1 MPQKTS
7 FPILILFFFL
17 CWKGHSQNLSS
28 VILDSVTQEP
38 VPYVTVQLN
47 SRGMITNEEGRFSF
61 RMDEKIKETDSLFIS
76 CIGYESV
83 RKPINEFTENV
94 IYLKSKAIELNP
106 VIVTNKNYAPK
117 EIIELVEENLDKN
130 YHKGLSKKR
139 LFLRQ
144 TFQNNIIQTDYK
156 LKKSTIPALN
166 KQFLDSVINTVPK
179 SSTFYTEILG
189 DLYGGSDGDEQKLDL
204 IKASEL
210 YDKSK
215 ELDYDALEARF
226 NEIVQKNIKT
236 DSYFKIK
243 SGLFGTKLDSLEL
256 NVTEVDSTD
265 SEALRKALEKEKKNK
280 EERKKFFASYQRKTL
295 GNLYENIPIFED
307 SDYNVL
313 FRPGRY
319 DLTLENYTY
328 IGDDAVYVISFKPK
342 GSQEYQG
349 KLYINSDDFAL
360 LRMDFENVEP
370 LRKFKLLGVS
380 LNEYLAKGEV
390 IFSKGED
397 GLYHLRYYNIQKGN
411 RVGFNRPV
419 KIIEKNK
426 NVKGRR
432 KQNELSLKVDAAFGS
447 RNRYEMVVFDY
458 DQINS
463 GTFESFKE
471 NNNVLPTYLPNYDPE
486 FWKGYDIIAPN
497 QAIQE
502 FKSQV
507 EIEE

>member
-1 MPQKTS
+1 MLRKTT
-7 FPILILFFFL
+7 ICLLLLFV
-17 CWKGHSQNLSS
+17 GVTAYSQNLTS
-28 VILDSVTQEP
+28 VILDSITKKP

-47 SRGMITNEEGRFSF
+47 KRGMITNEEGRFSF
-61 RMDEKIKETDSLFIS
+61 LLNDKVQETDTLTIS
-76 CIGYESV
+76 CIGYETI
-83 RKPINEFTENV
+83 RKPINQFTEKA

-106 VIVTNKNYAPK
+106 VIVTNKQYTPK
-117 EIIELVEENLDKN
+117 EIIELTEENLAKN
-130 YHKGLSKKR
+130 YHQGLSKKR

-144 TFQNNIIQTDYK
+144 TFQNNIIKTDYT
-156 LKKSTIPALN
+156 LKKSTIDAFN
-166 KQFLDSVINTVPK
+166 KSFLDSVIRTIPK
-179 SSTFYTEILG
+179 SSSFYTEILG
-189 DLYGGSDGDEQKLDL
+189 DLYGGNSAKQQKLNL

-215 ELDYDALEARF
+215 EIDYDNLEERF
-226 NEIVQKNIKT
+226 NEIVKKNVKT

-256 NVTEVDSTD
+256 NTKVDSTD
-265 SEALRKALEKEKKNK
+265 SQALEKAMEQEKKNK
-280 EERKKFFASYQRKTL
+280 EERKKFFSRYQRRTL

-313 FRPGRY
+313 FKPGRY
-319 DLTLENYTY
+319 NLVLENFTY
-328 IGDDAVYVISFKPK
+328 IGEAAVYVISFSPK
-342 GSQEYQG
+342 GNQDYEG

-360 LRMDFENVEP
+360 LRMDFENIKP

-380 LNEYLAKGEV
+380 LNEYLAKGEI
-390 IFSKGED
+390 IFNKGED
-397 GLYHLRYYNIQKGN
+397 GLYHLRYYNVLKGN
-411 RVGFNRPV
+411 RVGFRRPV

-447 RNRYEMVVFDY
+447 RNRYEMVVFNY

-463 GTFESFKE
+463 GVYEAFKE
-471 NNNVLPTYLPNYDPE
+471 NKDVLPKYLPNYDPE

-507 EIEE
+507 EIAE

>member
-1 MPQKTS
+1 MIQKLFS
-7 FPILILFFFL
+7 AILFVCLGFI
-17 CWKGHSQNLSS
+17 CHGQNLSS
-28 VILDSVTQEP
+28 VILDSLTKEP

-47 SRGMITNEEGRFSF
+47 KRGMITNEEGRFSF
-61 RMDEKIKETDSLFIS
+61 LLDETVKETDSLFIS
-76 CIGYESV
+76 CIGYESIG
-83 RKPINEFTENV
+83 KPILEFTESV
-94 IYLKSKAIELNP
+94 IYLKAKAIELNP
-106 VIVTNKNYAPK
+106 VIVTNKQYTPK
-117 EIIELVEENLDKN
+117 EIVELVEEGLAKN
-130 YHKGLSKKR
+130 YHQGLSKKR

-144 TFQNNIIQTDYK
+144 TFQNNIIKTNYT
-156 LKKSTIPALN
+156 LKKSTIDAFN
-166 KQFLDSVINTVPK
+166 KAFLDSVIRTIPR
-179 SSTFYTEILG
+179 SSSFYTEILG
-189 DLYGGSDGDEQKLDL
+189 DLYGGSDAEEQKLDL

-215 ELDYDALEARF
+215 ELDYDALEERF
-226 NEIVQKNIKT
+226 NEIVKKNVKT

-256 NVTEVDSTD
+256 STKVDSTD
-265 SEALRKALEKEKKNK
+265 SQALEKAMEQEKKNK
-280 EERKKFFASYQRKTL
+280 EERKKFFSKYQRNTL

-313 FRPGRY
+313 FKPGRY
-319 DLTLENYTY
+319 TLVLENFTY
-328 IGDDAVYVISFKPK
+328 IGDAAVYVISFKPK
-342 GSQEYQG
+342 GSQDYEG

-360 LRMDFENVEP
+360 LRMDFENVKP

-380 LNEYLAKGEV
+380 LNEYLAKGEI

-397 GLYHLRYYNIQKGN
+397 GLYHLRYYNIVKGN
-411 RVGFNRPV
+411 RVGFKRPV

-447 RNRYEMVVFDY
+447 RNRYELVVFDY
-458 DQINS
+458 DQIAS
-463 GTFESFKE
+463 GIYESFKE

-486 FWKGYDIIAPN
+486 FWQGYDIIAPN

-507 EIEE
+507 EIAE

>member
-1 MPQKTS
+1 MAQKT
-7 FPILILFFFL
+7 FLPLFLLFYGWL
-17 CWKGHSQNLSS
+17 CHGQNLSS
-28 VILDSVTQEP
+28 IILDSISKEP

-47 SRGMITNEEGRFSF
+47 KRGMITNEEGRFSF
-61 RMDEKIKETDSLFIS
+61 RLDEKVKETDTLFIS
-76 CIGYESV
+76 CIGYESIG
-83 RKPINEFTENV
+83 KPINEFTENI
-94 IYLKSKAIELNP
+94 IYLRSKAIELNP
-106 VIVTNKNYAPK
+106 VIVTNKNYSPK
-117 EIIELVEENLDKN
+117 EIIELVEENLEKN
-130 YHKGLSKKR
+130 YHNGISKKR

-144 TFQNNIIQTDYK
+144 TFQNNIIQTDYA
-156 LKKSTIPALN
+156 LKKSTIDAFN
-166 KQFLDSVINTVPK
+166 KSFLDSVIRTIPK

-215 ELDYDALEARF
+215 ELDYDALEERF
-226 NEIVQKNIKT
+226 NEIVRKNVKT

-256 NVTEVDSTD
+256 GNTAVDSTD
-265 SEALRKALEKEKKNK
+265 SVALQKALEKEKKNK
-280 EERKKFFASYQRKTL
+280 EERKKFFAKYQRETL
-295 GNLYENIPIFED
+295 GNLYKNIPIFED

-319 DLTLENYTY
+319 DLTLENFTY

-342 GSQEYQG
+342 GSQEYKG

-380 LNEYLAKGEV
+380 LNEYLAKGEL
-390 IFSKGED
+390 IFNKGKD
-397 GLYHLRYYNIQKGN
+397 GLYHLRYYNILKGN
-411 RVGFNRPV
+411 RVGFKRPV

-447 RNRYEMVVFDY
+447 RNRYELVVFDY
-458 DQINS
+458 DEINA
-463 GTFESFKE
+463 GTFAAFKE

-486 FWKGYDIIAPN
+486 FWEGYDIIAPN

-502 FKSQV
+502 FRSQV

>member
-1 MPQKTS
+1 
-7 FPILILFFFL
+7 
-17 CWKGHSQNLSS
+17 
-28 VILDSVTQEP
+28 
-38 VPYVTVQLN
+38 
-47 SRGMITNEEGRFSF
+47 MITNEEGRFSF
-61 RMDEKIKETDSLFIS
+61 LLDDKVKETDSLFIS
-76 CIGYESV
+76 CIGYESIG
-83 RKPINEFTENV
+83 KPIAEFSENI
-94 IYLKSKAIELNP
+94 IYLRAKAIELNP
-106 VIVTNKNYAPK
+106 VIVTNKNYSPK
-117 EIIELVEENLDKN
+117 EIIELVEDNLEKN

-144 TFQNNIIQTDYK
+144 TFQNNIIQTDYR
-156 LKKSTIPALN
+156 LKKSTIPALS
-166 KQFLDSVINTVPK
+166 KKFLDSVISTIPR

-189 DLYGGSDGDEQKLDL
+189 DLYGGSDGEEQKLDL

-210 YDKSK
+210 YDKSR
-215 ELDYDALEARF
+215 ELDYDKLEERF
-226 NEIVQKNIKT
+226 NEIVKKNVKT

-256 NVTEVDSTD
+256 STTEVDSTD
-265 SEALRKALEKEKKNK
+265 SKALQEALEKEKKNK

-313 FRPGRY
+313 FKPRRY
-319 DLTLENYTY
+319 DLVLENFTY
-328 IGDDAVYVISFKPK
+328 IGDAAVYVISFQPK
-342 GSQEYQG
+342 GSQDYQG
-349 KLYINSDDFAL
+349 RLYINSDDFAL
-360 LRMDFENVEP
+360 LRMDFKNVDP

-380 LNEYLAKGEV
+380 INEYLAEGEV
-390 IFSKGED
+390 IFSKAKD
-397 GLYHLRYYNIQKGN
+397 GLYHLRYYNILKGN
-411 RVGFNRPV
+411 RIGFKRPV

-463 GTFESFKE
+463 GTYEAFKE
-471 NNNVLPTYLPNYDPE
+471 NNKVLPTYLPNYDPE

-502 FKSQV
+502 FKSQM
-507 EIEE
+507 EISE